1 MFNDKTVIVTGGAGA
16 LGREVVHWFSSRGA
30 QVAVLDI
37 SAESL
42 SQAFPAPASNH
53 CYVACDLA
61 RRSSCADAVATV
73 QARFGKVDILCNI
86 AGGFLMGDAVHDTSD
101 ATWDFLFDL
110 NARSVLNMSA
120 AAVPLLLAGGG
131 GKIVNVAARAATGGA
146 ALMGAYTASKAAVL
160 RLTESMALE
169 LREQQ
174 INVNCV
180 LPSLIDTPRNRQ
192 DMPGADYAK
201 WVTPAQIASVIG
213 FLASADASAVHGA
226 GVPVDGLS

>member
-1 MFNDKTVIVTGGAGA
+1 MFKDKSVIVTGGAGA
-16 LGREVVHWFSSRGA
+16 LGREVVNWFSSRGA

-37 SAESL
+37 SAEVL
-42 SQAFPAPASNH
+42 DQAFPEPASNH
-53 CYVACDLA
+53 CYIACDLA
-61 RRSSCADAVATV
+61 ARSSCADAVAQV

-86 AGGFLMGDAVHDTSD
+86 AGGFMMGEPVHKTTD

-110 NARSVLNMSA
+110 NARSVMNMSA
-120 AAVPLLLAGGG
+120 AVVPLLLAADG
-131 GKIVNVAARAATGGA
+131 GKIVNVAAHAALGGG
-146 ALMGAYTASKAAVL
+146 ALMGPYTASKAAVL

-169 LREQQ
+169 LREQK

-192 DMPGADYAK
+192 DMPDADYSK